1 MKISQAD
8 LQKIILEEY
17 IKEEGLEESQAAQD
31 LLRQILGDEEY
42 ERRQALKNRGSRG
55 GDTKPMKKPN
65 KAAETMPYGPSDIPS
80 DDAPERYVSGF
91 QDRAGPDDTPSSEV
105 HPIKAAVDGIYKLV
119 ADMDPEDVAEIF
131 QIVFEKLPGVEME
144 KEPEIKSLYS
154 PGAEGRPQV
163 GFREELINKAYA
175 RILEM
180 AGIPYKRDD
189 EEDEVPEPE
198 ETDNIMMNIGNIN
211 AYYEKTGKTPSWAK
225 AGLEAMEK
233 RIAAARAN
241 AGKYGSVSKHL
252 EEDV

>member
-1 MKISQAD
+1 MKISQSE
-8 LQKIILEEY
+8 LKRIIVEEY

-42 ERRQALKNRGSRG
+42 ERRQALKNQGSRG
-55 GDTKPMKKPN
+55 GDTKPMEKPN
-65 KAAETMPYGPSDIPS
+65 KASETMPIDSPETAS
-80 DDAPERYVSGF
+80 AP
-91 QDRAGPDDTPSSEV
+91 
-105 HPIKAAVDGIYKLV
+105 HPVKAAVDGIYELV

-131 QIVFEKLPGVEME
+131 QIVFEKLPGVEL
-144 KEPEIKSLYS
+144 EPQDVNPGTLYS
-154 PGAEGRPQV
+154 PGAEGRPQISL
-163 GFREELINKAYA
+163 GPLREEVFQKIVEMGSYGL
-175 RILEM
+175 RSM
-180 AGIPYKRDD
+180 AGIPGARD